1 MNDKIFVDSNI
12 WLYLFDADQHKKNT
26 VLRLLSENHTISTQ
40 VLSENANVCLKK
52 LRMTEVIVSQHIQH
66 LTSACH
72 VVLLKP
78 STIKMALQI
87 KQNHQ
92 LSFYDSQIL
101 AAAIENQCNIL
112 LSEDLSEGATYESKV
127 KVINPFK

>member
-1 MNDKIFVDSNI
+1 MNDNIFVDSNI

-52 LRMTEVIVSQHIQH
+52 LRMTEVLVSQHIQH
-66 LTSACH
+66 LTAACH

-112 LSEDLSEGATYESKV
+112 LSEDLAEGATYEGKV
-127 KVINPFK
+127 KVINPFR